1 MRKLLPAILL
11 ALGLGGS
18 VPATAQ
24 EFNCRVSVIAPQIQS
39 YPKRVFESLETAI
52 MQLMNSRRWTNMN
65 YAPAERIDC
74 NMLLTINEMSSIS
87 QFKGTL
93 QVIYSR
99 PVYGTDYL
107 SPVLDI
113 LDNQVEFSFLENTQI
128 EFTPDRFLNNLSSV
142 VGFYAYFILGV
153 DADTYQSNGGTDFY
167 QMAQLVVNNAQN
179 ASESGWKAF
188 EEQKNRYWLLDNQLQ
203 AVFRPLREF
212 LYVYHRDGFD
222 QMTQDATTARA
233 TIAGALDKLKPVQQV
248 KPSSINLQVMF
259 NAKYDEL
266 VKLFQPSPMQEKSK
280 VFNTLQL
287 IDPGH
292 IQKYQAMLKSS

>member
-1 MRKLLPAILL
+1 MRKFLPSLAITAASLV
-11 ALGLGGS
+11 AAP
-18 VPATAQ
+18 VQAQ

-39 YPKRVFESLETAI
+39 YPKRVFQSLETA
-52 MQLMNSRRWTNMN
+52 MTQLMNTRRWTNMN

-74 NMLLTINEMSSIS
+74 NMLLTVNEMASIN

-113 LDNQVEFSFLENTQI
+113 LDNQVEFTFYENTQI
-128 EFTPDRFLNNLSSV
+128 EFTPERYINNLSSI

-153 DADTYQSNGGTDFY
+153 DADTYMLNGGTDFY
-167 QMAQLVVNNAQN
+167 ELAQLVVNNAQN
-179 ASESGWKAF
+179 ANEAGWKAF
-188 EEQKNRYWLLDNQLQ
+188 EEQKNRYWLLDNQQQ

-212 LYVYHRDGFD
+212 LYNYHRNGFD
-222 QMTQDATTARA
+222 AMSTDLTTARA
-233 TIAGALDKLKPVQQV
+233 TIAAALDKLKPVQQV

-259 NAKYDEL
+259 NAKWDEL
-266 VKLFQPSPMQEKSK
+266 VKLFQPSDMQEKSK

-292 IQKYQAMLKSS
+292 IQKYQGMLKS